1 MANFPIPEK
10 PEFNHELRMF
20 ETTDPAHANLFNAV
34 VGRIF
39 NNLVY
44 LYKNSG
50 ATAEDYENLKNVVEK
65 HINSVTLISY
75 AEIDA
80 LGNME
85 PGPEPG
91 PGGGS
96 CSCESITDEEI
107 QHIIES
113 IISSGGSGGGSS
125 LPSCDCSS
133 ITAKEI
139 QTIIDEIKR
148 RERAG
153 KEVTGLKY
161 IRDRP

>member
-20 ETTDPAHANLFNAV
+20 ETTDPAHADLFNTV

-50 ATAEDYENLKNVVEK
+50 ATAEDYENLKNVVED

-85 PGPEPG
+85 PGPDPG
-91 PGGGS
+91 PGGS

-107 QHIIES
+107 QQIIES
-113 IISSGGSGGGSS
+113 IVSGGGSGGGGS

-139 QTIIDEIKR
+139 QIIIDEIKR
-148 RERAG
+148 RERA
-153 KEVTGLKY
+153 
-161 IRDRP
+161 R

>member
-1 MANFPIPEK
+1 MANFPIPENPVFSDK
-10 PEFNHELRMF
+10 VRMF
-20 ETTDPAHANLFNAV
+20 ETTDPGHADVFNNI

-39 NNLVY
+39 DNMIY

-50 ATAEDYENLKNVVEK
+50 ATAEGYENLKNIIEN

-85 PGPEPG
+85 PGPDPG
-91 PGGGS
+91 PGGS

-107 QHIIES
+107 QQIIES
-113 IISSGGSGGGSS
+113 IVSSGGSGGGGS

-139 QTIIDEIKR
+139 QIIIDEIKR
-148 RERAG
+148 RERA
-153 KEVTGLKY
+153 
-161 IRDRP
+161 R